1 MDFSSHAVWFQTHAT
16 LPWYNRTQRFALLQQ
31 PTTIM
36 DQWPSKKK
44 KNTTTTIPC
53 IQIYINSSFHIVQIM
68 LHTAA
73 ALRIF
78 SRIVTKKF
86 KLYKI

>member
-36 DQWPSKKK
+36 DQWPSTKIK
-44 KNTTTTIPC
+44 T
-53 IQIYINSSFHIVQIM
+53 QQQQQQFHV
-68 LHTAA
+68 
-73 ALRIF
+73 F
-78 SRIVTKKF
+78 KF
-86 KLYKI
+86 I